1 MAYMICR
8 HIKSSGRKCDAPAMR
23 GLPYCYFHMKLHRRL
38 HHQPSATAADSTPG
52 KLDDAALDLPV
63 MEDLTAVR
71 LALTQVIQD
80 LGAKRLDY
88 HRAGR
93 LLYGI
98 QIASQLVERPK
109 YEYNHDSVQN
119 VTTGDDGDELGPA
132 DYECGNEDSCSKCP
146 FATEGQCNRWV
157 YVNKKDDAKPGDDTE
172 EDDDDRD
179 DDDGDEDE
187 NDGDATGGNNEE

>member
-8 HIKSSGRKCDAPAMR
+8 HIKPSGSKCDAPAMR
-23 GLPYCYFHMKLHRRL
+23 GVAYCYFHMELHRRL
-38 HHQPSATAADSTPG
+38 HHQQPAAAADSTPG
-52 KLDDAALDLPV
+52 DLDAALDLPA
-63 MEDLTAVR
+63 MEDITAVR

-80 LGAKRLDY
+80 LGAKRLDFR
-88 HRAGR
+88 RAGR

-119 VTTGDDGDELGPA
+119 VTTSDDGDELGPA
-132 DYECGNEDSCSKCP
+132 HYKCNDEDSCSKCP
-146 FATEGQCNRWV
+146 FATEGQCDRWV
-157 YVNKKDDAKPGDDTE
+157 YVSKKDDAKPGDGND
-172 EDDDDRD
+172 EDEDNDQE

-187 NDGDATGGNNEE
+187 